1 MDEEEQDKGD
11 YQTKIQFLIVEMS
24 RVTDIDTSVIHALE
38 ELHRSLEKRDVEG
51 PRVKLKNVSWAITTL
66 ALKRTAA
73 PVLSEELD
81 PMLHLSLLTQVICVV
96 LFTKERMTMTQ
107 IVGLLLVEKDL

>member
-66 ALKRTAA
+66 ALKRTA
-73 PVLSEELD
+73 VGSWEKSF
-81 PMLHLSLLTQVICVV
+81 HLSLSLI
-96 LFTKERMTMTQ
+96 FR
-107 IVGLLLVEKDL
+107 

>member
-66 ALKRTAA
+66 ALKRTA
-73 PVLSEELD
+73 VGSWEKSF
-81 PMLHLSLLTQVICVV
+81 HLSLSLIFRV
-96 LFTKERMTMTQ
+96 LERQ
-107 IVGLLLVEKDL
+107 RIWLQNSLHCNN

>member
-1 MDEEEQDKGD
+1 
-11 YQTKIQFLIVEMS
+11 MS

-81 PMLHLSLLTQVICVV
+81 PMLHLRKLGKKLPFILVINLQGFGEAKDMASELLTLQ
-96 LFTKERMTMTQ
+96 
-107 IVGLLLVEKDL
+107 